1 MTEIEYLES
10 KIRENRKEFERLRQK
25 EANDECAA
33 KLYAIYDSLKGK
45 GFSDDEAWE
54 LFMEMI
60 RVAWRNS

>member
-10 KIRENRKEFERLRQK
+10 KIRENRKECERLRQK

-33 KLYAIYDSLKGK
+33 KLYAIYDSLKEK